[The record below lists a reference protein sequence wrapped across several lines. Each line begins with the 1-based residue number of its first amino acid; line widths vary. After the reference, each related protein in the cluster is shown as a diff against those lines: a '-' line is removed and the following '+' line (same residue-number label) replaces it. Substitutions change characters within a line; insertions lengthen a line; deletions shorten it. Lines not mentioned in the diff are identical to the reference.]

1 MKKIKQEL
9 CVERSTRWRRAL
21 TVMGLLMGLVIS
33 VAGCSES
40 DRPLEPPVRF
50 EGNIFGTFYQV
61 TIMDPLTQGE
71 SLELEAGFKA
81 ELESVDQAM
90 STYRDDSELIAFN
103 EAPLEEWQ
111 PLSNELIEVLAISQ
125 SVAEASHGA
134 FDITV
139 GDLVNLWSFGP
150 GARPEEVPADD
161 ILAER
166 LAQVGFDA
174 VEVDTQNMQARRT
187 RDVFVDLSGVA
198 KGHATD
204 RVAAYLNQQ
213 GIEHYLVNLGGDL
226 IARGVRDEDE
236 QTPWRIGIEV
246 PEDGQQRAQ
255 HIIPL
260 DSMSV
265 ATSGD
270 YRNYFEVNGQ
280 RFSHTI
286 DPRTGRPVTHQLAS
300 VSVFHPSNAWADA
313 WATALLVV
321 GEQEAMQLAVE
332 NNLKV
337 LLLVRDGEQWRSI
350 ASPEFGNYFG
360 ETLVDE
366 LGIEQFSVAPLTAT
380 SPDDQPVTGE

>member
-1 MKKIKQEL
+1 MKKA
-9 CVERSTRWRRAL
+9 VECTARWGRAL
-21 TVMGLLMGLVIS
+21 IVTGSLLGLGLGL
-33 VAGCSES
+33 AGCSES

-50 EGNIFGTFYQV
+50 DGNIFGTFYQV

-71 SLELEAGFKA
+71 SLELEEGFKA
-81 ELESVDQAM
+81 ELENVDQAM
-90 STYRDDSELIAFN
+90 STYRDDAELIAFN

-161 ILAER
+161 ALAEQ
-166 LAQVGFDA
+166 LSQVGYDA
-174 VEVDTQNMQARRT
+174 LEVDTQNMQARRI

-198 KGHATD
+198 KGHGTD
-204 RVAAYLNQQ
+204 RVAAYLEQQ
-213 GIEHYLVNLGGDL
+213 GLEHYLVNIGGEL
-226 IARGVRDEDE
+226 IARGLRDEEE
-236 QTPWRIGIEV
+236 QTPWQVGIEV

-260 DSMSV
+260 ESMSV

-270 YRNYFEVNGQ
+270 YRNYFEADGQ

-350 ASPEFGNYFG
+350 ASPEFVNYFG
-360 ETLVDE
+360 EALINE
-366 LGIEQFSVAPLTAT
+366 LGIEQRQAPAT
-380 SPDDQPVTGE
+380 SSPAAADQAPADPSVIGE

>member
-1 MKKIKQEL
+1 MKKSDGQDSGREQG
-9 CVERSTRWRRAL
+9 VGRTFRWGGVLLLAVL
-21 TVMGLLMGLVIS
+21 VM
-33 VAGCSES
+33 AGCSEN

-61 TIMDPLTQGE
+61 TIMDPLTQGQ
-71 SLELEAGFKA
+71 SRELEEGFLA

-90 STYRDDSELIAFN
+90 STYRDDAELMAFN

-125 SVAEASHGA
+125 SVADISHGA

-150 GARPEEVPADD
+150 GARPEEVPSDEA
-161 ILAER
+161 LTKQ
-166 LAQVGFDA
+166 LTQVGFDA
-174 VEVDTQNMQARRT
+174 LEIDSQQMQARRT

-204 RVAAYLNQQ
+204 RVAAYLDQQ

-226 IARGVRDEDE
+226 MAKGLRDTEE

-260 DSMSV
+260 AGTALASMSV

-270 YRNYFEVNGQ
+270 YRNYFEVDGQ

-313 WATALLVV
+313 WATALLVL
-321 GEQEAMQLAVE
+321 GEEEAMQVARE
-332 NNLKV
+332 NSLKV
-337 LLLVRDGEQWRSI
+337 LMLVRKDDGWRSI
-350 ASPEFGNYFG
+350 ASPEFVNVFG
-360 ETLVDE
+360 ETLVNE
-366 LGIEQFSVAPLTAT
+366 LGIEPLSSLPTH
-380 SPDDQPVTGE
+380 P

>member
-1 MKKIKQEL
+1 MNRSDKKKSGKTKW
-9 CVERSTRWRRAL
+9 VERSGRWGRELGVLGVLLGAL
-21 TVMGLLMGLVIS
+21 LILP
-33 VAGCSES
+33 GCSES
-40 DRPLEPPVRF
+40 DRPLDSPVRF
-50 EGNIFGTFYQV
+50 DGNIFGTFYQV

-71 SLELEAGFKA
+71 SLELEEGFKA

-90 STYRDDSELIAFN
+90 STYRGDSELIAFN

-150 GARPEEVPADD
+150 GSRPEEVPADAL
-161 ILAER
+161 LAEQ

-174 VEVDTQNMQARRT
+174 VELDSQNMQARRT

-204 RVAAYLNQQ
+204 RVATYLDQQ

-260 DSMSV
+260 ESMSV

-270 YRNYFEVNGQ
+270 YRNYFEVEGE

-321 GEQEAMQLAVE
+321 GEQDAMQMAIE

-337 LLLVRDGEQWRSI
+337 LLLVREGEQWRSI
-350 ASPEFGNYFG
+350 ATPEFVNYFG
-360 ETLVDE
+360 ESLVDE
-366 LGIEQFSVAPLTAT
+366 LGIEQLPTPT
-380 SPDDQPVTGE
+380 PTNQPVTGE

>member
-1 MKKIKQEL
+1 MKKA
-9 CVERSTRWRRAL
+9 VERTARWGRAL
-21 TVMGLLMGLVIS
+21 ILTGSLLGLGLG

-40 DRPLEPPVRF
+40 DRPMESPVRF
-50 EGNIFGTFYQV
+50 DGNIFGTFYQV
-61 TIMDPLTQGE
+61 TIMDQLTQGE
-71 SLELEAGFKA
+71 SLELEEGFKA
-81 ELESVDQAM
+81 ELENVDQAM
-90 STYRDDSELIAFN
+90 STYRDDAELIAFN

-161 ILAER
+161 VLAEQ
-166 LAQVGFDA
+166 LAQVGYDA
-174 VEVDTQNMQARRT
+174 LEVDSQNMQARRI

-198 KGHATD
+198 KGHGTD
-204 RVAAYLNQQ
+204 RVAAYLEQQ
-213 GIEHYLVNLGGDL
+213 GLEHYLVNIGGEL
-226 IARGVRDEDE
+226 IARGLRDEQE
-236 QTPWRIGIEV
+236 QTPWQIGIEV

-260 DSMSV
+260 ESMSV

-270 YRNYFEVNGQ
+270 YRNYFEADGL

-321 GEQEAMQLAVE
+321 GEQEAMQLAID

-350 ASPEFGNYFG
+350 ASPEFINYFG

-366 LGIEQFSVAPLTAT
+366 LGIEYRRTPSANSPATAHQVPADPT
-380 SPDDQPVTGE
+380 VIGE

>member
-1 MKKIKQEL
+1 MKKA
-9 CVERSTRWRRAL
+9 VERTARWGRAL
-21 TVMGLLMGLVIS
+21 IVTGSLLGLGLG

-50 EGNIFGTFYQV
+50 DGNIFGTFYQV

-71 SLELEAGFKA
+71 SLELEEGFKA

-103 EAPLEEWQ
+103 EAPLDEWQ
-111 PLSNELIEVLAISQ
+111 PLSNELIDVLAISQ

-150 GARPEEVPADD
+150 GARPETVPSDD
-161 ILAER
+161 ALSEE
-166 LAQVGFDA
+166 LAQVGIDA
-174 VEVDTQNMQARRT
+174 LEIDTQNMQARRI

-198 KGHATD
+198 KGHGTD
-204 RVAAYLNQQ
+204 RVAAYLEQQ
-213 GIEHYLVNLGGDL
+213 GLEHYLVNIGGEL
-226 IARGVRDEDE
+226 IARGLRDEEE
-236 QTPWRIGIEV
+236 QTPWQIGIEV
-246 PEDGQQRAQ
+246 PENGQQRAQ

-260 DSMSV
+260 ESMSV

-270 YRNYFEVNGQ
+270 YRNYFEVDGQ

-321 GEQEAMQLAVE
+321 GEQEAMQLAIE

-337 LLLVRDGEQWRSI
+337 LLLVRDGEQWLSI
-350 ASPEFGNYFG
+350 ASPEFVNYFG
-360 ETLVDE
+360 ETLVNE
-366 LGIEQFSVAPLTAT
+366 LGIEQRRTPATNSPATDSPAPADPSVI
-380 SPDDQPVTGE
+380 GE

>member
-1 MKKIKQEL
+1 MKKA
-9 CVERSTRWRRAL
+9 VERAARWGRAL
-21 TVMGLLMGLVIS
+21 IVTGSLLGLGLG

-50 EGNIFGTFYQV
+50 DGNIFGTFYQV

-71 SLELEAGFKA
+71 SLELEEGFKA

-90 STYRDDSELIAFN
+90 STYRDDAELIAFN
-103 EAPLEEWQ
+103 DAPLEEWQ

-125 SVAEASHGA
+125 SVAAASHGA

-161 ILAER
+161 VLAGQ

-174 VEVDTQNMQARRT
+174 LEVDSQNMQARRI

-198 KGHATD
+198 KGHGTD
-204 RVAAYLNQQ
+204 RVAAYLEQQ
-213 GIEHYLVNLGGDL
+213 GLEHYLVNIGGEL
-226 IARGVRDEDE
+226 IARGLRDEEE
-236 QTPWRIGIEV
+236 QTPWQIGIEA

-260 DSMSV
+260 ESMSV

-270 YRNYFEVNGQ
+270 YRNYFEADGQ

-286 DPRTGRPVTHQLAS
+286 NPRTGRPVTHQLAS

-321 GEQEAMQLAVE
+321 GEQEAMQLAIE

-337 LLLVRDGEQWRSI
+337 LLLVRDNEQWRSI
-350 ASPEFGNYFG
+350 ASPEFVNYFG
-360 ETLVDE
+360 ETLVNE
-366 LGIEQFSVAPLTAT
+366 LGIEQRQTPATNSPATAIPAPTDPSVI
-380 SPDDQPVTGE
+380 GE

>member
-1 MKKIKQEL
+1 MMKKG
-9 CVERSTRWRRAL
+9 VERTVRWGSVL
-21 TVMGLLMGLVIS
+21 VVIVVLLSILLVLP
-33 VAGCSES
+33 GCSENE
-40 DRPLEPPVRF
+40 RPLEPPVRF

-61 TIMDPLTQGE
+61 TIMDPITQGE
-71 SLELEAGFKA
+71 SLELEEGFLA

-90 STYRDDSELIAFN
+90 STYRDDAELIAFN

-150 GARPEEVPADD
+150 GARPEEVPTDAA
-161 ILAER
+161 LAKQ
-166 LAQVGFDA
+166 LAQVGVDA
-174 VEVDTQNMQARRT
+174 VEIDTQHMQARRI

-204 RVAAYLNQQ
+204 RVAAYLDQQ
-213 GIEHYLVNLGGDL
+213 GMEHYLVNLGGDL
-226 IARGVRDEDE
+226 IARGLRNEEE
-236 QTPWRIGIEV
+236 QTPWKIGIEV
-246 PEDGQQRAQ
+246 PEDSQQRAQ

-260 DSMSV
+260 ESMSV

-270 YRNYFEVNGQ
+270 YRNYFEVEGE

-286 DPRTGRPVTHQLAS
+286 DPRTGRPVTHQVAS

-321 GEQEAMQLAVE
+321 SEQDAMQMAIE

-350 ASPEFGNYFG
+350 ATPEFVNYFG
-360 ETLVDE
+360 ETLVNE
-366 LGIEQFSVAPLTAT
+366 LDIERSLAPVTA
-380 SPDDQPVTGE
+380 SPAPVDQPVTGE

>member
-1 MKKIKQEL
+1 MKKSDGQDSGREQR
-9 CVERSTRWRRAL
+9 VGRTFRWGGVLLLAVL
-21 TVMGLLMGLVIS
+21 VM
-33 VAGCSES
+33 AGCSEN
-40 DRPLEPPVRF
+40 DRPLEAPVRF

-61 TIMDPLTQGE
+61 TIMDPLTQGQ
-71 SLELEAGFKA
+71 SRELEEGFLA

-90 STYRDDSELIAFN
+90 STYRDDAELIAFN

-125 SVAEASHGA
+125 SVADISHGA

-150 GARPEEVPADD
+150 GARPEEVPSNEA
-161 ILAER
+161 LTTQ

-174 VEVDTQNMQARRT
+174 VEIDSQQMQARRT

-204 RVAAYLNQQ
+204 RVAAYLDQQ
-213 GIEHYLVNLGGDL
+213 GMEHYLVNLGGDL
-226 IARGVRDEDE
+226 IAKGLRDTEE
-236 QTPWRIGIEV
+236 QTLWRIGIEV

-255 HIIPL
+255 HVIPL
-260 DSMSV
+260 ENMSV

-270 YRNYFEVNGQ
+270 YRNYFEVDGE

-313 WATALLVV
+313 WATALLVL
-321 GEQEAMQLAVE
+321 GEEEAMQMARE
-332 NNLKV
+332 NSLKV
-337 LLLVRDGEQWRSI
+337 LMLVRKDDGWRSI
-350 ASPEFGNYFG
+350 ASPEFVNVFG
-360 ETLVDE
+360 VTLVNE
-366 LGIEQFSVAPLTAT
+366 LGIEQLPAPSALPAN
-380 SPDDQPVTGE
+380 PPVTGE